1 MKTVDKKN
9 NKNINNKKQKENEN
23 TNINKNNKNIDNK
36 FIKMLIEYKD
46 FYKENLKRKQI
57 IIYIISLILFFVSLI
72 FLISNI
78 NINDTVKQVVESGG
92 KIESVSKIDSLIS
105 IFKEDIPITFF
116 MLFAGITPYFYLP
129 IFGLIASYNLASQIA
144 NMYVMSQGAFTIS
157 ITALGMIIKLFGYSL
172 AISMGIYYCK
182 ISTKKF
188 KYSQRKGFSFIDLK
202 KNYYEMKKMDEK
214 LEKIEKKIKE
224 KQDKVDSNN
233 VKAPYKELIITFCIS
248 SIIVIIGTIFTII

>member
-1 MKTVDKKN
+1 MKTVEKKN
-9 NKNINNKKQKENEN
+9 NKDINDKKQKENKN
-23 TNINKNNKNIDNK
+23 TNINNKNIDNK
-36 FIKMLIEYKD
+36 FIKMLIEYKN
-46 FYKENLKRKQI
+46 FYKENLKRKHI
-57 IIYIISLILFFVSLI
+57 IIYIISLVLFFMSLML
-72 FLISNI
+72 LISNI

-92 KIESVSKIDSLIS
+92 KVESISKIDSLMS

-129 IFGLIASYNLASQIA
+129 IFGVIASYNLASQIA
-144 NMYVMSQGAFTIS
+144 NMYVMSQGTFTIS
-157 ITALGMIIKLFGYSL
+157 ITAFGMIIKLIGYSL

-188 KYSQRKGFSFIDLK
+188 KYSQRKGFSFMDLK

-214 LEKIEKKIKE
+214 LEEINKKMKE

-248 SIIVIIGTIFTII
+248 SIIVIIGTLFTII